1 VDSTFG
7 ERFFQVLNLWFQEA
21 NVESSVEFSAG
32 QFLNLV
38 DHAYTEP

>member
-1 VDSTFG
+1 MDSTFG

-32 QFLNLV
+32 QFLSVV
-38 DHAYTEP
+38 DRAHT